1 MMITDA
7 AQLDDIDYAKAG
19 GLVPVVTQHAYT
31 GEVLMLAYADR
42 ESLGR
47 SLAGGEMWYWS
58 RSRGELWRKGATSGN
73 VQRLVSLHLDCD
85 SDAVVARVL
94 PTGPSC
100 HTGDWSCF
108 AAPPTLAALDATIG
122 ARAATPGSS
131 YTQRLLADANLR
143 LKKLG
148 EEAVELAL
156 ACERGQRARIAE
168 EAADLMYHVLVA
180 CRAADVEAAM
190 VLAELER
197 RRGDAVVSGGA
208 AAGAPAAGGTG
219 SAG

>member
-7 AQLDDIDYAKAG
+7 AQLDGIDFAKAG

-31 GEVLMLAYADR
+31 GEVLMLAYGNR
-42 ESLGR
+42 HSLGR
-47 SLAGGEMWYWS
+47 TLADGEMWYWS
-58 RSRGELWRKGATSGN
+58 RSRGELWRKGDTSGN

-108 AAPPTLAALDATIG
+108 GAPPTLAALDATIA
-122 ARAATPGSS
+122 ARAASAGGS

-197 RRGDAVVSGGA
+197 RRGVNVVSGGA
-208 AAGAPAAGGTG
+208 AAFAPAAGGTE
-219 SAG
+219 

>member
-1 MMITDA
+1 
-7 AQLDDIDYAKAG
+7 
-19 GLVPVVTQHAYT
+19 
-31 GEVLMLAYADR
+31 
-42 ESLGR
+42 
-47 SLAGGEMWYWS
+47 
-58 RSRGELWRKGATSGN
+58 
-73 VQRLVSLHLDCD
+73 
-85 SDAVVARVL
+85 VL
-94 PTGPSC
+94 PSGPSC

-108 AAPPTLAALDATIG
+108 AAPPTLAALDATIA
-122 ARAATPGSS
+122 ARAASGGGS

-156 ACERGQRARIAE
+156 ACERGQRERIAE

-197 RRGDAVVSGGA
+197 RRGAAVVSGGA
-208 AAGAPAAGGTG
+208 AAVAPAAGGTE
-219 SAG
+219 

>member
-1 MMITDA
+1 MMITHTT
-7 AQLDDIDYAKAG
+7 QLDGIDFAKAG
-19 GLVPVVTQHAYT
+19 GLVPVVTQHAHT
-31 GEVLMLAYADR
+31 GEVLMLAYGNRD
-42 ESLGR
+42 SLGR
-47 SLAGGEMWYWS
+47 TLADGEMWYWS
-58 RSRGELWRKGATSGN
+58 RSRGELWRKGDTSGN

-108 AAPPTLAALDATIG
+108 AAPPTLAALDATIA
-122 ARAATPGSS
+122 ARAASAGGS

-180 CRAADVEAAM
+180 CRAADVEAAL

-208 AAGAPAAGGTG
+208 AAVAPAAGGTE
-219 SAG
+219 

>member
-1 MMITDA
+1 MMITHTT
-7 AQLDDIDYAKAG
+7 QLDGIDFAKAG
-19 GLVPVVTQHAYT
+19 GLVPVVTQHAHT
-31 GEVLMLAYADR
+31 GEVLMLAYGNRD
-42 ESLGR
+42 SLGR
-47 SLAGGEMWYWS
+47 TLADGEMWYWS
-58 RSRGELWRKGATSGN
+58 RSRGELWRKGDTSGN

-108 AAPPTLAALDATIG
+108 AAPPTLAALDATIA
-122 ARAATPGSS
+122 ARAASAGGS

-180 CRAADVEAAM
+180 CRAADVDAAL

-208 AAGAPAAGGTG
+208 AAVAPTAGGT
-219 SAG
+219 A

>member
-7 AQLDDIDYAKAG
+7 AQLDGIDFAKAG
-19 GLVPVVTQHAYT
+19 GLVPVVAQHAYT
-31 GEVLMLAYADR
+31 GEVLMLAYGNRD
-42 ESLGR
+42 SLGR
-47 SLAGGEMWYWS
+47 TLADGEMWYWS
-58 RSRGELWRKGATSGN
+58 RSRGELWRKGDTSGN

-108 AAPPTLAALDATIG
+108 AAPPTLAALDATIA
-122 ARAATPGSS
+122 ARAASTGSS

-156 ACERGQRARIAE
+156 ACERGQGARIAE

-180 CRAADVEAAM
+180 CRAADVDAAM
-190 VLAELER
+190 VLAELEG

-208 AAGAPAAGGTG
+208 AAVAPAAGGTEG
-219 SAG
+219 AG